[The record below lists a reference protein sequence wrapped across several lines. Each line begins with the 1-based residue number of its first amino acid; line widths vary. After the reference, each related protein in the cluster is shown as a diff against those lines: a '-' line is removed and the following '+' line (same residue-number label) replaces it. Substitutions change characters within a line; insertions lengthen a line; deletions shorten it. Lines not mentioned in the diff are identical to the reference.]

1 MSEGFDPDVVARFE
15 RDTWSRCADNYV
27 DTFAG
32 ITGETVPLLSEAAR
46 IQRGS
51 QVLEIGSGP
60 GHVAD
65 LLVQA
70 GAIVTGVDFSSE
82 MVEVAQ
88 SKYPEITFRQAD
100 PHQHPLSG

>member
-1 MSEGFDPDVVARFE
+1 MNEGYDPDVVAEYE
-15 RDTWSRCADNYV
+15 RDTWSRCADDYV

-46 IQRGS
+46 IQAGS

-65 LLVQA
+65 ML
-70 GAIVTGVDFSSE
+70 
-82 MVEVAQ
+82 AQ
-88 SKYPEITFRQAD
+88 P
-100 PHQHPLSG
+100 